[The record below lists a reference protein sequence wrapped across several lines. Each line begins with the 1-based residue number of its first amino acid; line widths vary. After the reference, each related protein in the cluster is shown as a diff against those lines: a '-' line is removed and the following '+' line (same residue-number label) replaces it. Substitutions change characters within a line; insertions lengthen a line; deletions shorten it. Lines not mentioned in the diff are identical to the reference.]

1 MIKDLAWNAFKNTG
15 NINTFLELK
24 QIEKIQKE
32 NCNIVLNQEMQ
43 NIKNMQNLDRNS
55 SMYIQKVEQDGDNK
69 NKWNNNF

>member
-32 NCNIVLNQEMQ
+32 NSNIVLNQEMQ
-43 NIKNMQNLDRNS
+43 NIKDMQNLGRNS
-55 SMYIQKVEQDGDNK
+55 NRYIQKVEQDGDNK

>member
-32 NCNIVLNQEMQ
+32 NSNIVLNQEMQ
-43 NIKNMQNLDRNS
+43 NIKDMQNLGRNRN
-55 SMYIQKVEQDGDNK
+55 MYIQKEEQDGDNK

>member
-32 NCNIVLNQEMQ
+32 NSNIVLNQEMQ
-43 NIKNMQNLDRNS
+43 NIKDMQKLGRNS
-55 SMYIQKVEQDGDNK
+55 NMYIQKVEQDGDNK

>member
-32 NCNIVLNQEMQ
+32 NSNIVLNQEMQ
-43 NIKNMQNLDRNS
+43 NIKDMQNLGRNS
-55 SMYIQKVEQDGDNK
+55 NMYIQKVEQDGDNK

>member
-32 NCNIVLNQEMQ
+32 NSNIVLNQEMQ
-43 NIKNMQNLDRNS
+43 NIKEKIQQREAIIYERYINFRN
-55 SMYIQKVEQDGDNK
+55 
-69 NKWNNNF
+69 